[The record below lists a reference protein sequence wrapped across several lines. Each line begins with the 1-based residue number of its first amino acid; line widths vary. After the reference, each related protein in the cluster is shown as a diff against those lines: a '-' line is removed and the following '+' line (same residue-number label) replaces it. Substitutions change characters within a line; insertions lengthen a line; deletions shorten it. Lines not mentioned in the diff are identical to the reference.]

1 MLNYILYRNLH
12 TIFLQIVHWKGD
24 NLVNYSTFVTE
35 TQSIDYI
42 MAKII
47 VQDTLITVL
56 NFEEQD
62 YISLTDMASAKEGD
76 SRAADVI
83 KNWIRSRYTI
93 EFLGTWEVIH
103 NPNFKVVEF
112 DHFRKS
118 AGLPSF
124 VLSASE
130 WIERTNAIGIIVK
143 KGRYGGTYAHKDI
156 AFEFGSAISVPF
168 KLYLI
173 EEFQRL
179 KTEEQRQLGWSVKR
193 ELSKINYRIHTD
205 AIKQNLIPPEVTL
218 AQASIIYANEADVLN
233 VAMFGMT
240 AKQWRE
246 TNPDLKGNIR
256 DYATV
261 NELICLSNM
270 ENLNA
275 VFIEQ
280 GMTQRERL
288 VKLNQIAI
296 HQMNI
301 LGNGDNNN
309 HRLLE

>member
-1 MLNYILYRNLH
+1 MI
-12 TIFLQIVHWKGD
+12 
-24 NLVNYSTFVTE
+24 
-35 TQSIDYI
+35 I
-42 MAKII
+42 MVK
-47 VQDTLITVL
+47 ITVQ
-56 NFEEQD
+56 NTQINVFHREDQD

-76 SRAADVI
+76 SRSADVI
-83 KNWIRSRYTI
+83 KNWIRNRYTI
-93 EFLGTWEVIH
+93 EFLGTWEIIH

-112 DHFRKS
+112 DHFRRN

-130 WIERTNAIGIIVK
+130 WIERTDAIGIFVK

-156 AFEFGSAISVPF
+156 AFEFGSAISVTF

-179 KTEEQRQLGWSVKR
+179 KTDELRQLGWSAKR

-205 AIKQNLIPPEVTL
+205 AIKHNLIPNEVTQK
-218 AQASIIYANEADVLN
+218 QANVIYANEADVLN
-233 VAMFGMT
+233 VAMFGIT

-246 TNPDLKGNIR
+246 ANPDLNGNIR

-280 GMTQRERL
+280 GISQSGRL
-288 VKLNQIAI
+288 IKLNQIAI
-296 HQMNI
+296 HQMSI
-301 LGNGDNNN
+301 LESGDNGE
-309 HRLLE
+309 RKLLK